1 MRITGTSQSN
11 QHGQAAWSRS
21 MMKALLLIRGAADRH
36 DGLQQKQLALAAGAP
51 RARQRTIDMS
61 KGIPS

>member
-1 MRITGTSQSN
+1 MKITGTSQRD

-21 MMKALLLIRGAADRH
+21 TMKALLLIWGAADRH